1 MSGTK
6 QSESQRTGLA
16 TLAFTNPPFIAAVAS
31 VAGPMEG
38 KGPLGEAFDRVL
50 ADDLQGEKSWERSE
64 ARMLE
69 DAVDLAV
76 SKLGWT
82 TQDLDIMLAGDLLNQ
97 IISANFAA
105 RSLAVP
111 FLGVYSACA
120 SFTQALG
127 LGAALIGGGFFSK
140 VGAGTVSHHWTAER
154 QLRYPTEL
162 GVQRAPTQQWTVTG
176 GGAAVLTAHGSGP
189 RLTHVTFGKVVDMG
203 LKDPNDMG
211 AAMAPAARA
220 TILRHL
226 DDTGRQLHD
235 YDLIV
240 TGDLARVGLAL
251 LADLLT
257 EAGQDPA
264 DRLDDCGLRMYSPD
278 QDVHSGGS
286 GAGCAAAVFAAH
298 FYPQLVKR
306 QLQRLLFVA
315 TGALHSPT
323 SHQQGETIPTV
334 AHAVALEA

>member
-1 MSGTK
+1 MKTAT
-6 QSESQRTGLA
+6 QRAGLA
-16 TLAFTNPPFIAAVAS
+16 TLAFARPPVVAAVAS
-31 VAGPMEG
+31 IAGPLEG
-38 KGPLGEAFDRVL
+38 QGPLGAAFDRVL
-50 ADDLQGEKSWERSE
+50 DDDLQGEKSWERCE

-76 SKLGWT
+76 KRLGWSA
-82 TQDLDIMLAGDLLNQ
+82 QDLDVMLAGDLLNQ

-120 SFTQALG
+120 SFCQALG

-140 VGAGTVSHHWTAER
+140 VGAAAVSHHWTAER

-162 GVQRAPTQQWTVTG
+162 GVQRTPTQQWTVTAS
-176 GGAAVLTAHGSGP
+176 GAAVLAAAGDGP

-226 DDTGRQLHD
+226 DDTGRTLAD
-235 YDLIV
+235 YDLVV
-240 TGDLARVGLAL
+240 TGDLARIGLDL
-251 LADLLT
+251 LAQLLQ
-257 EAGQDPA
+257 EAGHDPTG
-264 DRLDDCGLRMYSPD
+264 RLEDCGVLMYRPE
-278 QDVHSGGS
+278 QDVHAGAS
-286 GAGCAAAVFAAH
+286 GAGCSAAVFAGH
-298 FYPQLVKR
+298 YYPQLTARKIS
-306 QLQRLLFVA
+306 RLLLVA

-323 SHQQGETIPTV
+323 SYQQGESIPTV
-334 AHAVALEA
+334 AHAVAFEA

>member
-1 MSGTK
+1 MKTLT
-6 QSESQRTGLA
+6 QRAGLA
-16 TLAFTNPPFIAAVAS
+16 TLAFARPPVVAAVAS
-31 VAGPMEG
+31 VAGRHEG
-38 KGPLGEAFDRVL
+38 AGPLGAAFDRVL
-50 ADDLQGEKSWERSE
+50 TDDLQGEKSWERCE

-76 SKLGWT
+76 QRLGWT
-82 TQDLDIMLAGDLLNQ
+82 AQDLDLLLAGDLLNQ

-120 SFTQALG
+120 SYCQALG
-127 LGAALIGGGFFSK
+127 IGAALISGGYFSQ
-140 VGAGTVSHHWTAER
+140 VGAATVSHHLTAER
-154 QLRYPTEL
+154 QLRYPVEL
-162 GVQRAPTQQWTVTG
+162 GVQRTPTQQWTVTAA
-176 GGAAVLTAHGSGP
+176 GAAVLAQAGKGP
-189 RLTHVTFGKVVDMG
+189 RLTHATFGKVVDMG

-226 DDTGRQLHD
+226 DDTGRTFAD

-240 TGDLARVGLAL
+240 TGDLARVGLN
-251 LADLLT
+251 LLT
-257 EAGQDPA
+257 ELLAEAGHDPTG
-264 DRLDDCGLRMYSPD
+264 RLEDCGVRIYSPE

-286 GAGCAAAVFAAH
+286 GAGCASAVFAAH
-298 FYPQLVKR
+298 YYPQLQAGHIR
-306 QLQRLLFVA
+306 RLLLVA

-323 SHQQGETIPTV
+323 SYQQGETIPTV
-334 AHAVALEA
+334 AHAVAFEAEGT